1 MGEQVEMELL
11 QVEFLFEIFFG
22 VISELDNMQLANH
35 VGGRLAWVALVT
47 GDFLLCAI
55 ACVPGVIREVLEG
68 FGSIKALVVQT
79 GVYDKTE
86 GTPNLMQS
94 KWHLLDYEYQVI
106 AVVCHKTLYEKQ
118 KTLNNNVL
126 SVFKLKFDFH
136 SVIFT
141 VRNKLLIRSLRELDQ
156 FIYSPLS
163 SIYFS
168 VPA

>member
-11 QVEFLFEIFFG
+11 QVEFIFEIFFG

-55 ACVPGVIREVLEG
+55 ACVPGVIREELEG

-86 GTPNLMQS
+86 GTPNLVQS
-94 KWHLLDYEYQVI
+94 KMAFIRLREARVI
-106 AVVCHKTLYEKQ
+106 AVVCHKGLFEEKK
-118 KTLNNNVL
+118 KTLNKNVL
-126 SVFKLKFDFH
+126 NYFFAVFQLGSTQH
-136 SVIFT
+136 NT
-141 VRNKLLIRSLRELDQ
+141 QIRLAFCYLYYGKQS
-156 FIYSPLS
+156 
-163 SIYFS
+163 
-168 VPA
+168 

>member
-86 GTPNLMQS
+86 GTPNLVQS
-94 KWHLLDYEYQVI
+94 KMAFIRLREAKVI
-106 AVVCHKTLYEKQ
+106 AVVCRKALFEK
-118 KTLNNNVL
+118 KTLNKNVL
-126 SVFKLKFDFH
+126 NSFFAVFQLGSTQH
-136 SVIFT
+136 NT
-141 VRNKLLIRSLRELDQ
+141 QIRLAFCYLPYGKQS
-156 FIYSPLS
+156 
-163 SIYFS
+163 
-168 VPA
+168 